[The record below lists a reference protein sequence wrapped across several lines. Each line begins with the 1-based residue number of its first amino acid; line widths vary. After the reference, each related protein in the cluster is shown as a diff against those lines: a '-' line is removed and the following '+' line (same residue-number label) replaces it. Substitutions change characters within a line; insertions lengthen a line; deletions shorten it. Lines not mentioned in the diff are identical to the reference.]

1 MLGWGLIC
9 AQRICFFVVN
19 LRFPPHLQL
28 DTVNKDPDEVLKSF
42 DTSFLVISGNG
53 TQLASWDVK
62 LGFQRLPFIATLNS
76 LTPDGGL
83 VVMASVEVQNV
94 FPIQYVET
102 LPSGEKEM
110 RSEEEESAER
120 DKWEVSFFFFG
131 HAVALDRESGKRKLI
146 TRFRVET
153 KSR

>member
-1 MLGWGLIC
+1 VLTP
-9 AQRICFFVVN
+9 V
-19 LRFPPHLQL
+19 FPLQL

-42 DTSFLVISGNG
+42 DTSFLVITGNG

-83 VVMASVEVQNV
+83 VVMATVEVQNA

-110 RSEEEESAER
+110 RSEEEESTER
-120 DKWEVSFFFFG
+120 DRWEVSWRD
-131 HAVALDRESGKRKLI
+131 LDCRSK
-146 TRFRVET
+146 VEA
-153 KSR
+153 

>member
-1 MLGWGLIC
+1 MK
-9 AQRICFFVVN
+9 
-19 LRFPPHLQL
+19 
-28 DTVNKDPDEVLKSF
+28 KDPDEVLKSF
-42 DTSFLVISGNG
+42 NTSFLVITGNG

-62 LGFQRLPFIATLNS
+62 LGFQRQPFIATLNS

-83 VVMASVEVQNV
+83 VVMATVEVQNA

-110 RSEEEESAER
+110 RSEEEESTER
-120 DKWEVSFFFFG
+120 ERWEVSWRD
-131 HAVALDRESGKRKLI
+131 LDCGRRSAI
-146 TRFRVET
+146 DHSIRVET